1 MNAKIENAI
10 KSTKNFMCKHSPEI
24 LTGIGLA
31 GMITSTVLAVKATPK
46 ALILIDNY
54 KKKNNIDAL
63 TFIETTKVA
72 WKPYIP
78 AGATGLASAM
88 CIIGAVRV
96 NSKRNAALTAAYA
109 ISERTLLR
117 YRDKVIETIGE
128 NKEKKIMDKIS
139 QEDVENNPVSKSQV
153 IITPKGNTLCRDAYS
168 GRYFRSD
175 IDQIRKI
182 VNELNRTMTY
192 DNYISLGEYYD
203 KIGLDHIQ
211 NDSRIGWNIDHGLI
225 DLDISA
231 CLAENDE
238 PCIVINF
245 VNPPKVDFDR
255 FL

>member
-1 MNAKIENAI
+1 
-10 KSTKNFMCKHSPEI
+10 
-24 LTGIGLA
+24 
-31 GMITSTVLAVKATPK
+31 
-46 ALILIDNY
+46 
-54 KKKNNIDAL
+54 
-63 TFIETTKVA
+63 
-72 WKPYIP
+72 
-78 AGATGLASAM
+78 M
-88 CIIGAVRV
+88 CIIGAARV
-96 NSKRNAALTAAYA
+96 NSKRNAALSAAYA

-128 NKEKKIMDKIS
+128 NKEKKIMDKLS
-139 QEDVENNPVSKSQV
+139 QEDVEKNPVSKSQV
-153 IITPKGNTLCRDAYS
+153 IITSKGNTLCRDAYS

-182 VNELNRTMTY
+182 INEMNIRIIH

-203 KIGLDHIQ
+203 RIGLDHIQ
-211 NDSRIGWNIDHGLI
+211 NDDRIGWNIDQGVI

>member
-24 LTGIGLA
+24 LTGVGLA

-46 ALILIDNY
+46 ALTLIDEY
-54 KKKNNIDAL
+54 KKNNNVNAL
-63 TFIETTKVA
+63 TFVETTKVA

-78 AGATGLASAM
+78 ACATGLASAM
-88 CIIGAVRV
+88 CIIGAARV
-96 NSKRNAALTAAYA
+96 NSKRNAALSAAYA

-128 NKEKKIMDKIS
+128 NKEKKIMDKLS
-139 QEDVENNPVSKSQV
+139 QEDVEKNPVSKSQV
-153 IITPKGNTLCRDAYS
+153 IITSKGNTLCRDAYS

-182 VNELNRTMTY
+182 INEMNVRIIH

-203 KIGLDHIQ
+203 RIGLDHIQ
-211 NDSRIGWNIDHGLI
+211 NDDRIGWNIDQGVI

>member
-10 KSTKNFMCKHSPEI
+10 KSTKQFMCKHSPEI

-54 KKKNNIDAL
+54 KKKNNIDSL
-63 TFIETTKVA
+63 TFVETTKIA

-78 AGATGLASAM
+78 AGLTCLVSSM
-88 CIIGAVRV
+88 CIIGAAKV

-128 NKEKKIMDKIS
+128 NKEKKIMDKLS
-139 QEDVENNPVSKSQV
+139 QEDVDNNPLSKTQV

-175 IDQIRKI
+175 IDQIRKM
-182 VNELNRTMTY
+182 VNEMNRSMTY
-192 DNYISLGEYYD
+192 QNYISLGEYYD

-211 NDSRIGWNIDHGLI
+211 NDDRIGWNLDQGLI

>member
-1 MNAKIENAI
+1 M
-10 KSTKNFMCKHSPEI
+10 
-24 LTGIGLA
+24 
-31 GMITSTVLAVKATPK
+31 
-46 ALILIDNY
+46 
-54 KKKNNIDAL
+54 
-63 TFIETTKVA
+63 A

-88 CIIGAVRV
+88 CIIGAARV

>member
-54 KKKNNIDAL
+54 KKKNNIDTL

-88 CIIGAVRV
+88 CIIGAARV